1 MRQSRFSRGVKVPLL
16 RAHRE
21 DLALSQLDLA
31 LKAGVGLST
40 VSRAERGEDIRL
52 SSVRRLA
59 RALRTTPRR
68 LQRAD

>member
-16 RAHRE
+16 RAYRE

-40 VSRAERGEDIRL
+40 VSEDIRL

-59 RALRTTPRR
+59 HALRTTPRR

>member
-1 MRQSRFSRGVKVPLL
+1 MHHSGFSCGVKVPQL
-16 RAHRE
+16 RAYRK

-40 VSRAERGEDIRL
+40 VNRAERGEDIRP

-59 RALRTTPRR
+59 RALHTTPRR
-68 LQRAD
+68 LQQTV